1 MNIQEQVFYSG
12 VVENRRDP
20 LFLGRCQVRVVGLH
34 TEDKAELPTDALPW
48 AYPLQPI
55 TSAAM
60 NGIGY
65 APVGP
70 VEGTWVMVIFRDAD
84 KQQPIIIGTLGGI
97 PQADNNASIER
108 DEDGYLINSDNYEPM
123 YNSSGV
129 PILNQNG
136 TALIAGLP
144 GGYVGGQ
151 GGLALSLAELE
162 AGLSGQGVNVTRLD
176 KNVIAGS
183 LSSVSSTS
191 GAAYYPNARTLGS
204 NSPYNESYAALN
216 RVASTLGNF
225 QSVPT
230 AQLNAFLNTLEQAN
244 RITGTLVGSNAQSQV
259 GVQIQNQITGFARS
273 SNQFTS
279 AASNLQSGIG
289 QLQSTISSVNVSFGT
304 LQGSVTNLGNS
315 FNQLGAAFNNPGFQS
330 IGLGGIGSGLNKVAG
345 SVGRVVGTV
354 QQGVQQVVGVVQTGA
369 AIANQAATFV
379 NNSAALG
386 SALNNKF
393 NLGIGSEGGQVALG
407 ALATIALNNP
417 KVAAVVNA
425 VVRTKAAI
433 DTINRVVGKYT
444 GGAVGSI
451 VAGRLFTPLIPTETR
466 LINAGALITGIASK
480 QESNFTP
487 AGAKFSAAIGSIQSE
502 VAKATNAITDVANKI
517 NEVASTVSEVAG
529 DVATVVNAVGD
540 AAGAWGAVGTAFGGK
555 KGGSKQ
561 TITFQQTGSILGD
574 VQLIGGAVRVGVLQE
589 NDLDAFRDGIAF
601 YKTASVP
608 GSVQNFNVNGVVGG
622 QNYGVISPLGQLGKY
637 QLNSEQLTEAG
648 YVRFLTNIK
657 GERVYPSNFRL
668 ARNDVWTGKN
678 GINSVQR
685 FIATPEVQ
693 ELAMLEVTAI
703 NYQELVR
710 QELITEKTSPE
721 EITGYLSIAHNKGL
735 SAVRQFIDGINVQDI
750 TGSTGF
756 QDFAVGFSSLS
767 GKEAVVVPGNA
778 PSENRDTTI
787 PPIGERDANGNLSF
801 GRKIVGD
808 EGLGFR
814 DPEKKYPLQDKVN
827 EPDTNRLARN
837 QFIGKTIVT
846 LKEANKDKKVIIAGT
861 GQTWDQPDSPYD
873 AVYPFNHT
881 YESES
886 GHVVEIDDTPNRER
900 MQWYHRKGTFE
911 EWDPNGTCVRRIV
924 GDSYEIV
931 DRNGF
936 VHVRGNCN
944 ITVDGNANLMVRSNA
959 TVEVLG
965 NTTGYFRND
974 VNMEV
979 SGEMNWS
986 VREDFNLKAANI
998 TFETTGTP
1006 RSLVA
1011 GAVQSALGVGSGPT
1025 DGFLKFVIR
1034 GPVNMA
1040 AENDINIVAKNN
1052 LLIQALDNLG
1062 ISSSNNFNVTAGENF
1077 DLSTL
1082 TGGIYMTTYS
1092 PNPVTSAIQ
1101 LKTLN
1106 PAGRVSIEAGLS
1118 MNILARTGVLT
1129 LNAAGGQINL
1139 RTPSVIAADA
1149 GFGIFLNSG
1158 LSGFALPAELA
1169 LPVTTPRGSLP
1180 LIPSL
1185 PDLIPKRIAGV
1196 PTGAGT
1202 YTQLPSPSVRGTPV
1216 NPNLDILTLPP
1227 RGISTDQFFETPE
1240 EGDSTQFRS
1249 NQIQRGR
1256 LSPNVVPT
1264 ERESSESIP
1273 ATPKQG
1279 KMPVGCD
1286 TFAKMTEF
1294 PISTRLSANFY
1305 LGDFLTP
1312 TPGGTNAYICVA
1324 TTPQRLVDGPDGSKA
1339 EIMCNL
1345 KGFAENIMERII
1357 TVVPKSE
1364 ILVTSGYRARGSIGA
1379 IESTNSDHPRGCAV
1393 DIVLRNFGGNRRKH
1407 YELALELQRILPYD
1421 QLFLEYTGTV
1431 NRGSVWIHIGYRAF
1445 QSSQRGIV
1453 GTIVGHSFNRPPSEI
1468 GKLKLIN

>member
-1 MNIQEQVFYSG
+1 MNIQDQVFYSG

-20 LFLGRCQVRVVGLH
+20 LFLGRCQVRIVGLH
-34 TEDKAELPTDALPW
+34 TEDKSELPTDALPW
-48 AYPLQPI
+48 AYPLQPV

-60 NGIGY
+60 NGIGFS
-65 APVGP
+65 PVGP
-70 VEGTWVMVIFRDAD
+70 VEGTWVMIIFRDVE

-136 TALIAGLP
+136 TALIGGLP
-144 GGYVGGQ
+144 GGYIGGQ
-151 GGLALSLAELE
+151 GGLALSLAEFE
-162 AGLSGQGVNVTRLD
+162 ASLQQQGVNVTRID
-176 KNVIAGS
+176 KNVVAGS
-183 LSSVSSTS
+183 LSSVSGGS
-191 GAAYYPNARTLGS
+191 GAQIYPSARTLGS

-225 QSVPT
+225 QTIPT
-230 AQLNAFLNTLEQAN
+230 ARLNAYLNTLEQAN
-244 RITGTLVGSNAQSQV
+244 KITGALIGSNAQSTV
-259 GVQIQNQITGFARS
+259 GSQIQNQITGFARS
-273 SNQFTS
+273 SSQFTS
-279 AASNLQSGIG
+279 AASNIQQNLGAIQSSIN
-289 QLQSTISSVNVSFGT
+289 QVNVSFGT

-315 FNQLGAAFNNPGFQS
+315 FNQLGAAFNNPGFQA

-345 SVGRVVGTV
+345 GIGRVVGTV
-354 QQGVQQVVGVVQTGA
+354 QQGVQTAVGVIQTGA
-369 AIANQAATFV
+369 RIANTAATFV

-393 NLGIGSEGGQVALG
+393 NLGVGSEGGQVALG
-407 ALATIALNNP
+407 VIAQIALSNP

-444 GGAVGSI
+444 GGAIGSI
-451 VAGRLFTPLIPTETR
+451 AAGRLFTPLIPTETR
-466 LINAGALITGIASK
+466 LINAGALVSGIISK
-480 QESNFTP
+480 QETNFTP
-487 AGAKFSAAIGSIQSE
+487 AGAAFSTAIGSIQSK
-502 VAKATNAITDVANKI
+502 VAEATGKIGEIANKI
-517 NEVASTVSEVAG
+517 NEVASKVSEVAG
-529 DVATVVNAVGD
+529 DVSTVVNAVGD
-540 AAGAWGAVGTAFGGK
+540 AAGAWGAVGTAFGSK
-555 KGGSKQ
+555 KGGSRQ
-561 TITFQQTGSILGD
+561 SITFQQTGSVLGQ
-574 VQLIGGAVRVGVLQE
+574 VQLIGGTIQVGTLQE
-589 NDLDAFRDGIAF
+589 NNLNAFRDGMAF

-608 GSVQNFNVNGVVGG
+608 GAVANFNVNGVVGG

-637 QLNSEQLTEAG
+637 QINSEQLTETG
-648 YVRFLTNIK
+648 YVRFLTNLR

-668 ARNDVWTGKN
+668 ARSDVWTGKN
-678 GINSVQR
+678 GINSIQR
-685 FIATPEVQ
+685 FIATPEIQ
-693 ELAMLEVTAI
+693 ELIMLEITAI

-710 QELITEKTSPE
+710 QGLITEKTSTE
-721 EITGYLSIAHNKGL
+721 EIAGYLSIAHSKGV
-735 SAVRQFIDGINVQDI
+735 SAARQFIDGINVQDI

-778 PSENRDTTI
+778 PGENKDTTI
-787 PPIGERDANGNLSF
+787 PPIGERDANGNISF

-814 DPEKKYPLQDKVN
+814 DPEKKYPLQDKLN

-846 LKEANKDKKVIIAGT
+846 LKEANKDRKVIIAGT

-873 AVYPFNHT
+873 SVYPFNHT

-886 GHVVEIDDTPNRER
+886 GHVVELDDTPNRER
-900 MQWYHRKGTFE
+900 MHWYHRKGTFE
-911 EWDPNGTCVRRIV
+911 EWDPNGTSVRRIV
-924 GDSYEIV
+924 GDSYEII

-944 ITVDGNANLMVRSNA
+944 ITVDGDANLMVRSNA

-986 VREDFNLKAANI
+986 VREDFSLKARNI
-998 TFETTGTP
+998 TLETTGTAAT
-1006 RSLVA
+1006 SI
-1011 GAVQSALGVGSGPT
+1011 GSGGIVT
-1025 DGFLKFVIR
+1025 DGFLKGVIR
-1034 GPVNMA
+1034 GPINIA
-1040 AENDINIVAKNN
+1040 AENDINLIAKNN
-1052 LLIQALDNLG
+1052 ILMQALDNIG
-1062 ISSSNNFNVTAGENF
+1062 ISSSNNFNITCGENF

-1092 PNPVTSAIQ
+1092 PNPLTSAIQ

-1118 MNILARTGVLT
+1118 LNLLARTGVLT
-1129 LNAAGGQINL
+1129 LNASAGQINV
-1139 RTPSVIAADA
+1139 RTPLSVAIDG
-1149 GFGIFLNSG
+1149 GFGVFLNSG
-1158 LSGFALPAELA
+1158 LAGFALPAEPSF
-1169 LPVTTPRGSLP
+1169 PVTSPRFSLP

-1185 PDLIPKRIAGV
+1185 PDLLPKRILGV
-1196 PTGAGT
+1196 PTGVGT
-1202 YTQLPSPSVRGTPV
+1202 FTVLPTPSVRGTPV
-1216 NPNLDILTLPP
+1216 NPRLDILTLPP

-1240 EGDSTQFRS
+1240 EGDSTQFRE

-1256 LSPNVVPT
+1256 LSGNIVPT
-1264 ERESSESIP
+1264 ERDSSEAIP

-1279 KMPVGCD
+1279 KVPVGCD
-1286 TFAKMTEF
+1286 VFSKITEF
-1294 PISTRLSANFY
+1294 PISTRLSSNFY

-1324 TTPQRLVDGPDGSKA
+1324 TTPQRLVDGPDGTKA

-1364 ILVTSGYRARGSIGA
+1364 ILVTSGYRARGTIGA

-1421 QLFLEYTGTV
+1421 QLFLEYTGTAT
-1431 NRGSVWIHIGYRAF
+1431 RGAVWIHIGYRAF
-1445 QSSQRGIV
+1445 QTSQRGIV
-1453 GTIVGHSFNRPPSEI
+1453 GTIVGHSFNRLPSEI